1 MLLKNLKVSKKKKKR
16 VENKTTNR
24 SLLLA
29 VSFAQSRGTCMAGAT
44 AVGQKLLTFKDLYGN
59 ASVHENSA
67 PG

>member
-1 MLLKNLKVSKKKKKR
+1 MIKSNVSKKPKGLKKQKR

-44 AVGQKLLTFKDLYGN
+44 TVGQKLLTFKD
-59 ASVHENSA
+59 H
-67 PG
+67 

>member
-1 MLLKNLKVSKKKKKR
+1 
-16 VENKTTNR
+16 
-24 SLLLA
+24 
-29 VSFAQSRGTCMAGAT
+29 MAGAT